1 MSYDGWV
8 GMPVLGRARNEVV
21 VGRGRTTEER
31 CGFMV
36 LSEREVKLNET
47 VMTQFLTHGALVRPV
62 IVSK

>member
-1 MSYDGWV
+1 MK
-8 GMPVLGRARNEVV
+8 EVV
-21 VGRGRTTEER
+21 VGRGRTTEEK